1 MRHGGLFGSVIFAG
15 LVLTAAAS
23 SPCYAQQWTGYV
35 SAPDGVQMATDVYF
49 PEGSGPW
56 PVVLTR
62 TPYNKQDAGHYPL
75 WCQTLTQHGYACVAQ
90 DCRGRFES
98 GGIDTVFRDDGRD
111 GRATLEWIAEQDW
124 CNGSIAS
131 VGGSAMGL
139 TGYAMAP
146 SAPPELKCM
155 VAAVATP
162 DIYEHIFSHGGSVRW
177 ELAYNW
183 LVGQGS
189 LDIYDEFVSHR
200 LRDDWWQDYHWLASP
215 ETVNVKTLHFGG
227 WWDLYIQGPLDS
239 FRAYQHHGGDGAAGN
254 QYLIMGPW
262 HHFTLDADWLAQT
275 FDGDRIT
282 GDLRFPDNAFPGGWP
297 FAEDGWQ
304 LLFDWL
310 GYCLKDEPTGVSS
323 WPHVQ
328 VYLMGAVNEPG
339 APGNRWLALDDWPP
353 QTVEVPYYLGAQGEL
368 TRTVPTAD
376 RMTLEI
382 DPEDPAP
389 TLGGANHFPEIE
401 VDGREMGIGPLDQ
414 RDVEAREDVLTFTT
428 PPLGEAVTV
437 VGRVRCRLWIRPDT
451 PDLDLSVRLT
461 DVYPDGRSMHV
472 LDAVQRARM
481 RCGDDRECFLVP
493 GEPTEI
499 EVDLWSTAIIFN
511 AGHRIRVA
519 VAGSNWPRFEINP
532 NDGGDLRTGTPIVA
546 RPELLFGGDHPIHPR
561 PAGCARTAAAPG
573 EDGASIE
580 RPAKLQDMV
589 EHALSLLRSC

>member
-200 LRDDWWQDYHWLASP
+200 LRDRLVAGLPLVGSP

-239 FRAYQHHGGDGAAGN
+239 FRAYHHHGGDGAAGN
-254 QYLIMGPW
+254 QYIIMGPW

-310 GYCLKDEPTGVSS
+310 GYCLKDEPTGVCFVAPCPGLPDGRCQRAGCPGQPLARSRR
-323 WPHVQ
+323 
-328 VYLMGAVNEPG
+328 LAAGNGRGALLPG
-339 APGNRWLALDDWPP
+339 RTGRADPSRLRPPSDDP
-353 QTVEVPYYLGAQGEL
+353 
-368 TRTVPTAD
+368 RD
-376 RMTLEI
+376 R
-382 DPEDPAP
+382 PEDPVP

-401 VDGREMGIGPLDQ
+401 VDGRAD
-414 RDVEAREDVLTFTT
+414 
-428 PPLGEAVTV
+428 
-437 VGRVRCRLWIRPDT
+437 
-451 PDLDLSVRLT
+451 
-461 DVYPDGRSMHV
+461 
-472 LDAVQRARM
+472 
-481 RCGDDRECFLVP
+481 
-493 GEPTEI
+493 
-499 EVDLWSTAIIFN
+499 
-511 AGHRIRVA
+511 GHRP
-519 VAGSNWPRFEINP
+519 PRS
-532 NDGGDLRTGTPIVA
+532 TGCRGP
-546 RPELLFGGDHPIHPR
+546 
-561 PAGCARTAAAPG
+561 
-573 EDGASIE
+573 
-580 RPAKLQDMV
+580 
-589 EHALSLLRSC
+589 